1 MWQPFIGKRSEPV
14 TNWVERGAVRRFA
27 EAVQD
32 LNPLYFD
39 GEAAKKSRWGRL
51 IAPPTF
57 PMTFDYG
64 RIEGL
69 SLPES
74 GLIHGD
80 QTFHYRRP
88 LFIGE
93 EISCYT
99 VLKNVVEKKG
109 KSGPLTFLVFDRIGE
124 DRVGEPIFTATTT
137 VVVTEAV
144 KRGMAG

>member
-1 MWQPFIGKRSEPV
+1 MWQPFIGKRSEQV
-14 TNWVERGAVRRFA
+14 TNWVERGAVKRFA
-27 EAVQD
+27 EAIQD
-32 LNPLYFD
+32 RNPLYFD
-39 GEAAKKSRWGRL
+39 EEVARKSRWGRL

-64 RIEGL
+64 QIEGL
-69 SLPES
+69 ILPES

-88 LFIGE
+88 LFVGE
-93 EISCYT
+93 EVSCYT
-99 VLKNVVEKKG
+99 VLKDVTEKKG
-109 KSGPLTFLVFDRIGE
+109 KSGRLTFLVFDRIGE
-124 DRVGEPIFTATTT
+124 DREGEPIFTATTT

>member
-1 MWQPFIGKRSEPV
+1 MWQPFIGKRSESV
-14 TNWVERGAVRRFA
+14 TNWVERGAVKRFA
-27 EAVQD
+27 EAIQD

-39 GEAAKKSRWGRL
+39 EEVAKKSRWGRL

-64 RIEGL
+64 QIEGL
-69 SLPES
+69 ILPES

-80 QTFHYRRP
+80 QTFHYQRP
-88 LFIGE
+88 LFVGE
-93 EISCYT
+93 EVSCYT
-99 VLKNVVEKKG
+99 VLKDVTEKKG
-109 KSGPLTFLVFDRIGE
+109 KSGRLTFLVFDRIGE
-124 DRVGEPIFTATTT
+124 DREGEPIFTATTT